1 MTSFAACSSKRSPG
15 LTYWERE
22 RWRLKSLLSMI
33 VGEQFY
39 VPDYPEVLA
48 KLIDD
53 CLSVLHLRSRGTM
66 FKQDDGAMV
75 CVFNTFIHPA

>member
-1 MTSFAACSSKRSPG
+1 
-15 LTYWERE
+15 
-22 RWRLKSLLSMI
+22 MI